1 MALISKIINKRRIE
15 LLIENK
21 TIYRSDSVE
30 FQIFKTNQCINQFL
44 LKFNRL
50 TFVYILEGKMIMR
63 VDKMKPFT
71 FLTGET
77 FIVSSNELMY
87 IGLPEADSDHPARF
101 LTLMVTEEKVSEVI
115 NALKEEQPKRNDK
128 DFVIGCNFHLTNNR
142 PIQKIIHRLLYL
154 FSENHPSKDVFVDFM
169 VKELIIRV
177 LKINIKKKCHE
188 SFTQS
193 KVHDRLSYAVQHIH
207 QNLDQTLTIKELS
220 EKVCLSESHFYRIFK
235 EKFKMSPIDFI
246 NKERI
251 KRASLLLQN
260 PNKRIK
266 EVALQCGF
274 NNISYFIR
282 VFKKI
287 KSMTPRAYQMSTQ
300 NSHS

>member
-1 MALISKIINKRRIE
+1 MSNIVNKRKVEI
-15 LLIENK
+15 LIENK
-21 TIYRSDSVE
+21 TIYRSDSTEV
-30 FQIFKTNQCINQFL
+30 QTFKTNQCVNQFL

-50 TFVYILEGKMIMR
+50 TFVYMLEGKIIMQLNQ
-63 VDKMKPFT
+63 MKPCT
-71 FLTGET
+71 FLTGEM
-77 FIVSSNELMY
+77 FIVPPNELMY
-87 IGLPEADSDHPARF
+87 IGFPEADKDHPARL

-115 NALKEEQPKRNDK
+115 NSLKDEQPKKNDK

-154 FSENHPSKDVFVDFM
+154 FSENHPSKDVFIDFM
-169 VKELIIRV
+169 VKELIIRG
-177 LKINIKKKCHE
+177 LKIYLKKKYHE

-193 KVHDRLSYAVQHIH
+193 KVHDRLFYAVQHIH

-220 EKVCLSESHFYRIFK
+220 DKVCLSESHFYRIFK

-274 NNISYFIR
+274 NSMSYFIR

-300 NSHS
+300 NSRS